1 MKRHFA
7 IEVDEYDKK
16 EGLIHKIYSKSRVG
30 ASELFATD
38 MVTAVSLLSSLEGK
52 QIYPTTLTKKEVFEE
67 ATDELKAR
75 EGLELLP
82 DGEYRLNR
90 KIKGFGEVNGRAS
103 VKRGVFTLLKGSLCA
118 NATTDI
124 IPTLYNQ
131 AVIKDNILQKDFS
144 KYPNDLFYKKIYDYY
159 FEIEKPSEEIL
170 EIENDKGFWETTAE
184 IAAHARPII
193 KKIVVGVALG
203 GLAVLAFNALSPKP
217 SEEVIATEDQDY
229 DSNVIDGEFTTTNE
243 E

>member
-1 MKRHFA
+1 MAKGIIYIMETVVPGIIKIGKTRTDQFENRMNYLEKNGYSNISGLKRHFA
-7 IEVDEYDKK
+7 IEVDEYDRK
-16 EGLIHKIYSKSRVG
+16 ESLIHKIYSKSRVG

-118 NATTDI
+118 KATTDV

-131 AVIKDNILQKDFS
+131 AEIKDNILQKDLVCSSPSTAGFVVIG
-144 KYPNDLFYKKIYDYY
+144 KANNGWVEWKDVNGNKIDIYRKK
-159 FEIEKPSEEIL
+159 
-170 EIENDKGFWETTAE
+170 
-184 IAAHARPII
+184 
-193 KKIVVGVALG
+193 
-203 GLAVLAFNALSPKP
+203 
-217 SEEVIATEDQDY
+217 
-229 DSNVIDGEFTTTNE
+229 
-243 E
+243 